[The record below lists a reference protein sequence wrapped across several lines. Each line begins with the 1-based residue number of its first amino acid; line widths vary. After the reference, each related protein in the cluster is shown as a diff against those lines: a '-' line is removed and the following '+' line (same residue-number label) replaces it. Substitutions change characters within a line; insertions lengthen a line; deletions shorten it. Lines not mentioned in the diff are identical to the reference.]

1 MQTHSPSPLTGRAAV
16 VTGGGRG
23 IGRAI
28 AHALASQGAS
38 VMVADLDAGSADRV
52 AAELASA
59 GTGAAAIGAD
69 ISNLADVDRLVDSCV
84 SEFGALDILVNNAA
98 VTRFVDVM
106 DITPDDWDLMHSVN
120 ARGTFFAMQRGA
132 RHMIESGLR
141 GGRIVNIASI
151 AGKAHPG
158 TSNAA
163 YAGSKAAVIAMTAVA
178 AQQLGKHGININSVN
193 PGLTRTPL
201 RDELAVQAAEM
212 QGITTDELAVRRA
225 ASIPIGREC
234 EPEDIAA
241 MVAFLVGPGG
251 DAITGQSINVDG
263 GLVNH

>member
-1 MQTHSPSPLTGRAAV
+1 MV
-16 VTGGGRG
+16 V
-23 IGRAI
+23 
-28 AHALASQGAS
+28 
-38 VMVADLDAGSADRV
+38 DLDADSAERV
-52 AAELASA
+52 AGELPTGKAAS
-59 GTGAAAIGAD
+59 IGAD
-69 ISNLADVDRLVDSCV
+69 VSDLSDVDRMFFESV
-84 SEFGALDILVNNAA
+84 SVFGSVDILVNNAA

-106 DITPDDWDLMHSVN
+106 DITPEDWDRMHSVN

-132 RHMIESGLR
+132 RLMIETGTR
-141 GGRIVNIASI
+141 GRIVNIASI

-178 AQQLGKHGININSVN
+178 AQQLGKYGINVNSVN

-201 RDELAVQAAEM
+201 AEELAVQAADM
-212 QGITTDELAVRRA
+212 RGITVDELAALRA
-225 ASIPIGREC
+225 ATIPIGREC

>member
-1 MQTHSPSPLTGRAAV
+1 MTAPAPTDGLTGRSAL
-16 VTGGGRG
+16 VTGAGRG

-28 AHALASQGAS
+28 AHALSVQGAS
-38 VMVADLDAGSADRV
+38 VVVADVDGESARQAATALPGDRHTALQV
-52 AAELASA
+52 
-59 GTGAAAIGAD
+59 D
-69 ISNLADVDRLVDSCV
+69 ISDLADVDRMIAGTVASLGSI
-84 SEFGALDILVNNAA
+84 DILVNNAA

-106 DITPDDWDLMHSVN
+106 DITPDDWDRMHSVN

-132 RHMIESGLR
+132 RHMIEAGTR

-178 AQQLGKHGININSVN
+178 AQQLGKHGINVNSVN

-212 QGITTDELAVRRA
+212 QGITTDELAALRA
-225 ASIPIGREC
+225 ESIPIGREC

-263 GLVNH
+263 GLLNH

>member
-1 MQTHSPSPLTGRAAV
+1 MAALTLEGRSAL

-28 AHALASQGAS
+28 VHVLAAQGAS
-38 VMVADLDAGSADRV
+38 VMVADIDGESAEQV
-52 AAELASA
+52 AKELPKGNAVVRFASI
-59 GTGAAAIGAD
+59 TAD
-69 ISNLADVDRLVDSCV
+69 VSDLADVDRMLAGCV
-84 SEFGALDILVNNAA
+84 SALGGIDIVVNNAA

-106 DITPDDWDLMHSVN
+106 DITPDDWDHMHSVN
-120 ARGTFFAMQRGA
+120 ARGTFFAMQRAA
-132 RHMIESGLR
+132 RMMIDSGTR
-141 GGRIVNIASI
+141 GRIVNIASI

-163 YAGSKAAVIAMTAVA
+163 YAGSKAAVIAVTAVA
-178 AQQLGKHGININSVN
+178 AQQLSKYGININSIN

-212 QGITTDELAVRRA
+212 QGISVEELNRRRA
-225 ASIPIGREC
+225 ATIPIGREC

>member
-1 MQTHSPSPLTGRAAV
+1 MSTNSPSPLTGKAAI

-38 VMVADLDAGSADRV
+38 VMVADLDAGSADKV
-52 AAELASA
+52 AAEL
-59 GTGAAAIGAD
+59 GDRAAAISAD
-69 ISNLADVDRLVDSCV
+69 ISNLADVDRMLAACV
-84 SEFGALDILVNNAA
+84 SKFGALDILVNNAA

-106 DITPDDWDLMHSVN
+106 DITPDDWDRMHSVN
-120 ARGTFFAMQRGA
+120 ARGTFFAMQQGA
-132 RHMIESGLR
+132 RHMIEAGK

-178 AQQLGKHGININSVN
+178 AQQLGKYGININSVN

-212 QGITTDELAVRRA
+212 QGISTQELAALRA

>member
-1 MQTHSPSPLTGRAAV
+1 
-16 VTGGGRG
+16 
-23 IGRAI
+23 
-28 AHALASQGAS
+28 
-38 VMVADLDAGSADRV
+38 MVADLDADSADRV
-52 AAELASA
+52 AAELAGDRA
-59 GTGAAAIGAD
+59 VAIEAD
-69 ISNLADVDRLVDSCV
+69 ISNLADVDRVLAACV
-84 SEFGALDILVNNAA
+84 SSFGSLDILVNNAA
-98 VTRFVDVM
+98 VTRFVDVLG
-106 DITPDDWDLMHSVN
+106 ITPDDWDRMHSVN

-132 RHMIESGLR
+132 RHMIDTGTR
-141 GGRIVNIASI
+141 GRIVNIASI

-178 AQQLGKHGININSVN
+178 AQQLGKYGININSVN

-201 RDELAVQAAEM
+201 RDELAVQAAKM
-212 QGITTDELAVRRA
+212 QGITTEELAARRA

-241 MVAFLVGPGG
+241 MVTFLVGPGG

>member
-1 MQTHSPSPLTGRAAV
+1 MQTKSPSPLAGRAAI

-28 AHALASQGAS
+28 AHAIASQGAS
-38 VMVADLDAGSADRV
+38 VMVADLDADSANRV
-52 AAELASA
+52 AAELGGRAV
-59 GTGAAAIGAD
+59 GVGAD
-69 ISNLADVDRLVDSCV
+69 ISNLADVDRLVNSCI

-106 DITPDDWDLMHSVN
+106 DITPDDWDRMHSVN

-132 RHMIESGLR
+132 RHMIEAGTR

-178 AQQLGKHGININSVN
+178 AQQLGKHGINVNSVN

-212 QGITTDELAVRRA
+212 QGITTDELAALRA
-225 ASIPIGREC
+225 ESIPIGREC

-263 GLVNH
+263 GLLNH